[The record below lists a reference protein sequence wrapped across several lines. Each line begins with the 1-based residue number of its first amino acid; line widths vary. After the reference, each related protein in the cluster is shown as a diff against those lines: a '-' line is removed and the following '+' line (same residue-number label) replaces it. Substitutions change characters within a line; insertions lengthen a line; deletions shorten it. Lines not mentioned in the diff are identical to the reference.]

1 MTCPW
6 LCMSLAAWPCRALA
20 SKASRCKGHLSPK
33 NIPIL
38 WLKENPVVSGRVT
51 PPDGLSWVV
60 ADQGSL
66 AAICMGCWAALLF
79 ASICLLPVSSE
90 FEFNSCVFC
99 KILISVKDL
108 KTKKL
113 VFLGKFSIALSV
125 YLILLMF
132 LEYLIG
138 VIDCSGPLRIDGQQK
153 GLSVQHYILIRR
165 DFNYFF

>member
-1 MTCPW
+1 
-6 LCMSLAAWPCRALA
+6 
-20 SKASRCKGHLSPK
+20 
-33 NIPIL
+33 
-38 WLKENPVVSGRVT
+38 
-51 PPDGLSWVV
+51 
-60 ADQGSL
+60 
-66 AAICMGCWAALLF
+66 
-79 ASICLLPVSSE
+79 
-90 FEFNSCVFC
+90 
-99 KILISVKDL
+99 VKDL